1 MKKKELPNFQ
11 DLVFPTKMKFNLTW
25 ILMVMVMVNLLK
37 HLNRKLK
44 GKK

>member
-25 ILMVMVMVNLLK
+25 ILMVMVNLLK